1 MSDSAR
7 KQITALL
14 SALTEKMISRDYDP
28 RSYWSKE
35 VTFDYGTPNPVR
47 VDYMKFEPLNNT
59 VSGIEKGDFYCYE
72 VKSCEADFLSGH
84 GLNFVG
90 DYNYIVCPNELYDWL
105 SQNNKL
111 PFGVGV
117 YTLSDDKTKL
127 TCVKKARR
135 KDRRKPLYEMLL
147 MMLRS
152 AWRDYTRLEI
162 NDDKTSE

>member
-1 MSDSAR
+1 MSDR
-7 KQITALL
+7 KQITASL

-47 VDYMKFEPLNNT
+47 VDYMKFEPLNNS

-72 VKSCEADFLSGH
+72 IKSCEADFLSGH

-105 SQNNKL
+105 IKNNKL

-117 YTLSDDKTKL
+117 YAPAEDNSKL

-135 KDRRKPLYEMLL
+135 KDRQRPVCEMLL

-152 AWRDYTRLEI
+152 ARRDVVKSKVE
-162 NDDKTSE
+162 DCHD

>member
-1 MSDSAR
+1 
-7 KQITALL
+7 
-14 SALTEKMISRDYDP
+14 
-28 RSYWSKE
+28 
-35 VTFDYGTPNPVR
+35 
-47 VDYMKFEPLNNT
+47 MKFEPLNNT

-72 VKSCEADFLSGH
+72 IKSCEADFLSGH

-152 AWRDYTRLEI
+152 AWRDCIKREV
-162 NDDKTSE
+162 NNDKTSE